1 MLDIREEVRKY
12 LPKDIDVE
20 ILFEAAKIVLYTNSK
35 EFFLNSN
42 GIVREIV
49 DKIKKRIEVRL
60 VPDLVLDKEE
70 AEKKIREL
78 VPEEA
83 NITNILFDTYRSR
96 VIIEAE
102 KPGLVI
108 GKQGE
113 GLNKIK
119 RETFWIPIVQR
130 TPPIKSQLIED
141 IRSVLYIYSNY
152 RKKFLNKVGER
163 IYSGWKHGERTEE
176 WIRVSFLGGAR
187 EVGRSALYLQ
197 TEESRILLDCGISVS
212 SEKEPYPNLDVPE
225 FSIKDLDAVI
235 LSHAHLDHSGFIPY
249 LYKYGYKGPVYTTAP
264 TRDIAAL
271 LQLDFIKIQRNEGKD
286 PIYTSE
292 EIKEMVKH
300 TVTLNYEE
308 VTDITPDVRITLYNG
323 GHILGS
329 SVVHVHIGNGLHNL
343 VYTGDIKYTKTNLL
357 SSAVNHFP
365 RVETLII
372 ESTYGGKDNVMPP
385 QKELDEYV
393 IDIIERTLKRK
404 GKLLVPVLGS
414 GRGQEV
420 LILIHRLIES
430 GKLKPVPVYIDGLLW
445 DITAIH
451 TAYPEFMNSK
461 VKKEIFSKDKNP
473 FIEDYIKRVGS
484 QEERE
489 KLVEEKG
496 PAVILATSGM
506 LNGGPSVW
514 YLKQLA
520 ENKKNGL
527 LFTCYQAPGTLG
539 RRIQEGERE
548 FTFKEGI
555 ETHMI
560 QIKMEINRLEISGHA
575 DRKELVNYI
584 RKCKPF
590 PRKII
595 FVHGENSRCL
605 DLASSIHKMLRVET
619 VVPRNLEVVRL
630 R

>member
-1 MLDIREEVRKY
+1 MDIREEVKKY
-12 LPKDIDVE
+12 LPKDVVGE
-20 ILFEAAKIVLYTNSK
+20 ILFEAAKIVIYTNSK

-42 GIVREIV
+42 GTIREIV
-49 DKIKKRIEVRL
+49 DNIKKRVEVRL
-60 VPDLVLDKEE
+60 LPDLVKDQEE
-70 AEKKIREL
+70 AEEKIREI

-83 NITNILFDTYRSR
+83 GITNIVFDTERSR

-113 GLNKIK
+113 TLQKIK
-119 RETFWIPIVQR
+119 RETLWVPIVMR

-152 RKKFLNKVGER
+152 RKKFLNQVGER
-163 IYSGWKHGERTEE
+163 IYSGWKHGEKADE
-176 WIRVSFLGGAR
+176 WIRLSFLGGAR

-197 TEESRILLDCGISVS
+197 TQESRILLDCGINVA
-212 SEKEPYPNLDVPE
+212 SEKDAYPHLDAPE
-225 FSIKDLDAVI
+225 FNIKDLDAVI

-264 TRDIAAL
+264 TRDISAL
-271 LQLDFIKIQRNEGKD
+271 LQLDLVRIQRNEGKD

-308 VTDITPDVRITLYNG
+308 VTDITPDIRITFYNA

-329 SVVHVHIGNGLHNL
+329 AVVHVHIGNGLHNL
-343 VYTGDIKYTKTNLL
+343 VYTGDIKYSRTNLL
-357 SSAVNHFP
+357 SPANNQFP
-365 RVETLII
+365 RAETLVI
-372 ESTYGGKDNVMPP
+372 ESTYGGKDNIMPP
-385 QKELDEYV
+385 QKELDGYV
-393 IDIIERTLKRK
+393 AEIIKNTLGRG

-420 LILIHRLIES
+420 LILIHRLISE
-430 GKLKPVPVYIDGLLW
+430 GQIDPIPVYIDGMVW

-451 TAYPEFMNSK
+451 TAYPEYLNSRIRR
-461 VKKEIFSKDKNP
+461 EIFAKDNNP
-473 FIEDYIKRVGS
+473 FIEPYIKRIGS

-489 KLVEEKG
+489 KLIEEEG

-527 LFTCYQAPGTLG
+527 LFTSYQAEGTLG
-539 RRIQEGERE
+539 RRIQEGEKEIAFRE
-548 FTFKEGI
+548 GQ
-555 ETHMI
+555 ETHI
-560 QIKMEINRLEISGHA
+560 IKINMEINKLEISGHA
-575 DRKELVNYI
+575 DRKELINYVK
-584 RKCKPF
+584 KCSPR
-590 PRKII
+590 PRKVIV
-595 FVHGENSRCL
+595 VHGENSRCI
-605 DLASSIHKMLRVET
+605 DLASSLHKMMRIET
-619 VVPRNLEVVRL
+619 ITPRNLDAIRL